1 MEGLNKV
8 IGYNSVKKEL
18 LKVLDMLNN
27 KEKYEKLGIK
37 TPRGMLLLKNQIVML
52 LCVVNQK

>member
-27 KEKYEKLGIK
+27 KEEYEKLGI
-37 TPRGMLLLKNQIVML
+37 TASRGMLLLKNQIVML
-52 LCVVNQK
+52 